1 MPTQRSTTLTR
12 VELEFMQ
19 IIWKNEEITSGNI
32 HATLAEQDRHIV
44 DGAVRRIL
52 LILMDKGY
60 LFRRQKGKGF
70 LYRAKVQKKQA
81 IAAIFHDIRKRAFGG
96 SGSLMIAS
104 LFDSLEVSADEM
116 NEIKRLIEKRERN
129 GEK

>member
-1 MPTQRSTTLTR
+1 MPSQRSTTLTK
-12 VELEFMQ
+12 VELEFMK
-19 IIWKNEEITSGNI
+19 IIWNKKEITSGNI
-32 HATLAEQDRHIV
+32 QAALAEQGRHIV

-52 LILMDKGY
+52 LILMGKGY

-70 LYRAKVQKKQA
+70 LYRAKVPKKQA
-81 IAAIFHDIRKRAFGG
+81 FAAFFQDLRKRAFDG

-116 NEIKRLIEKRERN
+116 NEIKRLIEERERS
-129 GEK
+129 G